1 MFIFTH
7 ARHLTRFDDPAAS
20 LYTRP
25 TEVGPHCRRQ
35 HLHDPQ
41 RRSCGLA
48 QSRTVRL
55 PISTPFHRSIGLACT
70 CVISL
75 ERTPHTMHCYVAL
88 TVQHHE
94 AQYGVQHPSDLQNRQ
109 STLSGSMVPSSTARV
124 GGNFRTHFSCIG
136 GSGACSSLSGSDGLQ
151 QRQSVYRRF
160 RWRSSDSQ

>member
-1 MFIFTH
+1 MLLPRCIVHVFIFTH

-25 TEVGPHCRRQ
+25 TKLGPHCRRQ

-94 AQYGVQHPSDLQNRQ
+94 AQYDVQHAIRFGQPAEHAVWVDGAEQHR
-109 STLSGSMVPSSTARV
+109 TSGWELPNA
-124 GGNFRTHFSCIG
+124 
-136 GSGACSSLSGSDGLQ
+136 L
-151 QRQSVYRRF
+151 
-160 RWRSSDSQ
+160 